1 MKLLW
6 LDLETTG
13 LDPNKHTI
21 LEVACRLADFE
32 RPFETSN
39 DAGPY
44 QAVAHFDIFR
54 WGMDVSNVDKI
65 VFDMHTKNG
74 LWAECT
80 ASEHSLDGIEQ
91 QLIEMLGDP
100 YKPLVGDDRPILAGS
115 TIGFDLSFLR
125 VHMPRLAERLHYR
138 LYDVTSVKLFCQS
151 LGMPKFPKAEAHRA
165 MPDVLESIAHA
176 KACAEWLA
184 TRAIEFKAGSVGQKQ
199 RDESV

>member
-44 QAVAHFDIFR
+44 EAVAYFEDPRTRTPEPLDFE
-54 WGMDVSNVDKI
+54 NDKLLSPI
-65 VFDMHTKNG
+65 VLDMHTKNG
-74 LWAECT
+74 LWDACSRSTKTLLEIE
-80 ASEHSLDGIEQ
+80 SELLEIIPEAQ
-91 QLIEMLGDP
+91 
-100 YKPLVGDDRPILAGS
+100 GDDRPILAGS
-115 TIGFDLSFLR
+115 TIGFDQSFLR
-125 VHMPRLAERLHYR
+125 AHMPRLAARLHYR

-151 LGMPKFPKAEAHRA
+151 LGMPRFPKAEAHRA

-176 KACAEWLA
+176 KACAEWLLGA
-184 TRAIEFKAGSVGQKQ
+184 RAPRWDQERGTWT
-199 RDESV
+199 

>member
-13 LDPNKHTI
+13 LDPKHDTI

-44 QAVAHFDIFR
+44 EAVVHFADPRLGLPADPSIHS
-54 WGMDVSNVDKI
+54 VVL
-65 VFDMHTKNG
+65 DMHTKNG
-74 LWAECT
+74 LWDECSRST
-80 ASEHSLDGIEQ
+80 RSLAQIEDDLLEIVPEAQ
-91 QLIEMLGDP
+91 
-100 YKPLVGDDRPILAGS
+100 GDDRPILAGS

-125 VHMPRLAERLHYR
+125 VRMPRLAARLHYR

-151 LGMPKFPKAEAHRA
+151 LGMPKPPKAEAHRA

-176 KACAEWLA
+176 KACRDWLKKWS
-184 TRAIEFKAGSVGQKQ
+184 AIELEKGS
-199 RDESV
+199 

>member
-44 QAVAHFDIFR
+44 EAVVFFEDPATLPAWSRAEMFDQ
-54 WGMDVSNVDKI
+54 I
-65 VFDMHTKNG
+65 VIDMHTKNG
-74 LWAECT
+74 LWEACRSSVRTLLE
-80 ASEHSLDGIEQ
+80 IESDV
-91 QLIEMLGDP
+91 LEMLPSDLGD
-100 YKPLVGDDRPILAGS
+100 VVLAGS
-115 TIGFDLSFLR
+115 TIGFDQSFLR
-125 VHMPRLAERLHYR
+125 VHMPRLATRLHYR

-176 KACAEWLA
+176 KACRDWLA
-184 TRAIEFKAGSVGQKQ
+184 AHYMGLYATTGEGA
-199 RDESV
+199 

>member
-21 LEVACRLADFE
+21 LEVACGLAHFD
-32 RPFETSN
+32 RPFEFSVSVDT
-39 DAGPY
+39 DDY

-54 WGMDVSNVDKI
+54 WGTDASNVDKF

-74 LWAECT
+74 LWAKCA

-125 VHMPRLAERLHYR
+125 VHMPRLAARLHYR

-151 LGMPKFPKAEAHRA
+151 LGMPKPPKAEARRA

-176 KACAEWLA
+176 KACRDWLA
-184 TRAIEFKAGSVGQKQ
+184 AHYMGLYATTG
-199 RDESV
+199 ESAK